1 MTAIKSLITGG
12 LLLAAVCAS
21 ATDYTISKN
30 FITIPVKK
38 AWSNGAKTVRLQVIG
53 SKIIRVEATAAETF
67 PEKNSLIILPQPAY
81 TDFTVNET
89 ADVVIVRTSCI
100 TATVSETDGRVK
112 FMDKEG
118 KVLLNEVADGRGK
131 VFKPYYVPDR
141 EI

>member
-12 LLLAAVCAS
+12 LLLATVCAS

-67 PEKNSLIILPQPAY
+67 PGKKQSHHPTT
-81 TDFTVNET
+81 TDLH
-89 ADVVIVRTSCI
+89 RLYSQ
-100 TATVSETDGRVK
+100 
-112 FMDKEG
+112 
-118 KVLLNEVADGRGK
+118 
-131 VFKPYYVPDR
+131 
-141 EI
+141 